1 MTLSSNPQV
10 VFATDFS
17 DGAAAAAEV
26 AADYARRLG
35 ARLHVLHVTRHGWED
50 EMRNVLRQYV
60 RRFPDI
66 DVTAGL
72 ETGAAAE
79 RIVQYAT
86 EQGADLV
93 VLGARGRTGFSRALL
108 GSVAEQVARTARCPV
123 LTVPREQ
130 RITPV
135 AARGEVALAPVAAQ
149 PCLVCQHPTTDQ
161 ICPTCQAR
169 IRGDA
174 IERTLDAERKAPL

>member
-1 MTLSSNPQV
+1 MTLSSHPQV

-17 DGAAAAAEV
+17 DGAAVAAEV

-35 ARLHVLHVTRHGWED
+35 ARLHVLHVTRRGWED

-60 RRFPDI
+60 RRFADI
-66 DVTAGL
+66 EVTAGL
-72 ETGAAAE
+72 ETGSAAE
-79 RIVQYAT
+79 RIVDYAT

-130 RITPV
+130 RITPE
-135 AARGEVALAPVAAQ
+135 AARGEVALATVAAQ
-149 PCLVCQHPTTDQ
+149 PCLVCQQPTTDQ
-161 ICPTCQAR
+161 ICPKCQAR

-174 IERTLDAERKAPL
+174 LERKLEVERKAPL